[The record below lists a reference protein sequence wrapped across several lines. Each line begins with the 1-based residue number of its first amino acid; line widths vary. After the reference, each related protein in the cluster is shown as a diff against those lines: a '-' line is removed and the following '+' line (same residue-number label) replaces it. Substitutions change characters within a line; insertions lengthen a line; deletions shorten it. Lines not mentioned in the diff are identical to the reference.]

1 MTGLF
6 NANMKKVGATTSDK
20 DKKQNTSWQKK
31 KKKKDQNPKSYVES
45 KQKTHPS

>member
-31 KKKKDQNPKSYVES
+31 KKKKTKILSYVES